1 MTTATQKQRLL
12 DHLVKHKSITSLE
25 ATRKY
30 YILRPS
36 NRMQEL
42 KADGY
47 DIQTEIV
54 YKKKRDGTTT
64 HYAKYTL
71 VS

>member
-1 MTTATQKQRLL
+1 MSTATQKQTLL
-12 DHLVKHKSITSLE
+12 DHLIKHKSITSLE

-30 YILRPS
+30 DILRPS

-47 DIQTEIV
+47 DIHTEII
-54 YKKKRDGTTT
+54 YRKRRNGTMT

>member
-12 DHLVKHKSITSLE
+12 DHLVKYKSITSLE

-47 DIQTEIV
+47 EIQTEIV